1 MATLVV
7 TLFVVSG
14 AAALAYQVVWV
25 RALGLVLGNS
35 LWAAVAVVAAYMGG
49 MALGSGLAARV
60 LPRVRRHL
68 RLYGA
73 LEATA
78 ALWAL
83 LTPQIL
89 PGLQRAAAHLGPEP
103 LASWGLP
110 LLGRLLLAWGFL
122 GVPTVAL
129 GATLPVLAARV
140 PAQLLGLSVA
150 RLYAANTAGAVLG
163 TVGAGFFG
171 LPLLGERGA
180 MALAAIAALGVAGVA
195 WWLEGRL
202 PAAGAAMPT
211 QKGRPG
217 RLLLYP
223 FLFGF
228 TALSLELVW
237 TRVLLLHLGS
247 RVYAFSLL
255 LAVYLAGLALGSA
268 LSRRLLPFGRRA
280 LAWCQWVLSVALL
293 LQLFVLAHFGQLLAF
308 LAAQFKPAN
317 FFTLELTLAL
327 GLLLLL
333 ALPTTAFGASF
344 PLSVEVVPGLR
355 GGGEH
360 TGLVAAANTLG
371 AITGSVAAP
380 LLLVPLLGTQDLLLG
395 FAVLASALAWSL
407 WPSSVLRWSCGAA
420 ASAAIVLALVVPRG
434 FVLRGAGVL
443 QQGKVEE
450 LRESASGTV
459 IVRQVEDA
467 RGFWRS
473 LEINGVNVAGT
484 SPELWGIQ
492 RLQGHLPLLLH
503 RYPRH
508 VLHIGFG
515 SGGTAW
521 AVSRHGS
528 VERMVVAEIAPEVL
542 EVADRFFLPVNH
554 GVLRDPRVRVVVNDG
569 RNVLLASSDKFDAIL
584 SDSIHPVFAGNSSL
598 YTKEYFELC
607 RKRLNPGGVVSMWLP
622 LYSLRTDSYLA
633 ILRAFWE
640 VFPQTVVWYDVSV
653 RNEFTVVT
661 GRAEPGPVQLRWEA
675 LEEPAV
681 QASLA
686 EARVRSPEDLA
697 SLVLLGP
704 EEVARLVALVT
715 PHRDDYPEVEYLS
728 GRLLDRERS
737 WLANFQLLWE
747 ARCIKNPFASF
758 PGDWERVRRGRDQAL
773 ARHLEELAALS
784 KLAASR

>member
-1 MATLVV
+1 MATLLV
-7 TLFVVSG
+7 TLFVFSG

-49 MALGSGLAARV
+49 MALGSALAAR
-60 LPRVRRHL
+60 LLLRVRRHL
-68 RLYGA
+68 RLYA
-73 LEATA
+73 VLEAA
-78 ALWAL
+78 AACWAL

-89 PGLQRAAAHLGPEP
+89 PALQRAAAHLGPEP

-110 LLGRLLLAWGFL
+110 LLGRLLLAWVFL
-122 GVPTVAL
+122 ALPTVAL

-140 PAQLLGLSVA
+140 PASLLGLSVA

-163 TVGAGFFG
+163 TVGAGFFA
-171 LPLLGERGA
+171 LPLLGERGTV
-180 MALAAIAALGVAGVA
+180 ALAATLALGLAGVA

-202 PAAGAAMPT
+202 PAAAAAAPT
-211 QKGRPG
+211 QRGRPG
-217 RLLLYP
+217 RYLLYP

-255 LAVYLAGLALGSA
+255 LAVYLAGLAVGSA
-268 LSRRLLPFGRRA
+268 ASRRLLPLGRKA
-280 LAWCQWVLSVALL
+280 LAWCQLVLSLALV
-293 LQLFVLAHFGQLLAF
+293 LQVFLLANFGELLATLARWFQPGNF
-308 LAAQFKPAN
+308 L
-317 FFTLELTLAL
+317 TLELTLAL
-327 GLLLLL
+327 ALVLLL
-333 ALPTTAFGASF
+333 ALPTAAFGASF
-344 PLSVEVVPGLR
+344 PASVEVVPGSG

-360 TGLVAAANTLG
+360 TGVVAAANTLG
-371 AITGSVAAP
+371 AIAGAVAGP
-380 LLLVPLLGTQDLLLG
+380 LLLVPLLGTQRLLLG
-395 FAVLASALAWSL
+395 FAMTSAALAWSL
-407 WPSSVLRWSCGAA
+407 WRSRPWRWACTLAA
-420 ASAAIVLALVVPRG
+420 TVSLALALLLPEG

-443 QQGKVEE
+443 QEGVVEQV
-450 LRESASGTV
+450 REAASGTV
-459 IVRQVEDA
+459 IVRRVEDV
-467 RGFWRS
+467 RGPWRS

-503 RYPRH
+503 RYPRG

-521 AVSRHGS
+521 AVSRHSS
-528 VERMVVAEIAPEVL
+528 VERMVVAEISPEVL
-542 EVADRFFLPVNH
+542 EAAQRFFGDVNQ
-554 GVLRDPRVRVVVNDG
+554 GVLGDPRVRVVVNDG
-569 RNVLLASSDKFDAIL
+569 RNVLLASRERFDAIL
-584 SDSIHPVFAGNSSL
+584 SDSIHPVFAGNSTL
-598 YTKEYFELC
+598 YTREYFELC
-607 RKRLNPGGVVSMWLP
+607 RSRLNPGGIVSMWLP
-622 LYSLRTDSYLA
+622 LYSLRSDSYLA

-640 VFPQTVVWYDVSV
+640 VFPQTVVWYDASV

-704 EEVARLVALVT
+704 AEVARLVARAT
-715 PHRDDYPEVEYLS
+715 PHRDEYPEVEYLS
-728 GRLLDRERS
+728 GRLLDREGS
-737 WLANFQLLWE
+737 WLANFRLLVL
-747 ARCIKNPFASF
+747 ARCSENPFAAF
-758 PGDWERVRRGRDQAL
+758 PGNWERARAQRDRAL
-773 ARHLEELAALS
+773 ARHLQELESLVQR
-784 KLAASR
+784 AASR